1 MLTKTGII
9 VNTNDI
15 IDCLPDMDP
24 GKYDLSEPTG
34 DFFYD
39 PWVLKSDYLGT
50 ELETL
55 FNRLDRPGQV
65 RVNVLEEGKCYQQHA
80 DIDDRYHVS
89 LDGVECYLIDLTN
102 GQMFSTTKDHN
113 VYEMDAG
120 RLHSAAN
127 FGYYPRR
134 QLVIRKLLERNQ
146 LKDPIS
152 VAFNA
157 TPVPRLRYNFDQT
170 FSVWFNKANKLGI
183 ITNFNKRS
191 ETHISFDVESAN
203 LNEVEQ
209 LVAQSGLPIEIV
221 L

>member
-1 MLTKTGII
+1 MLTKTGIL
-9 VNTNDI
+9 VDTDKI
-15 IDCLPDMDP
+15 IECLPTLDV
-24 GKYDLSEPTG
+24 GKHDLSSPTG

-39 PWVLKSDYLGT
+39 PWQLKPEYKDT
-50 ELETL
+50 ELEVL
-55 FNRLDRPGQV
+55 FNRLDNPGQV
-65 RVNVLEEGKCYQQHA
+65 RVNVLEEGRCYQQHS
-80 DIDDRYHVS
+80 DIDDRYHLS

-102 GQMFSTTKDHN
+102 GQLHPTTKDHN

-134 QLVIRKLLERNQ
+134 QLVIRKLLKRNKLQ
-146 LKDPIS
+146 DPVS

-183 ITNFNKRS
+183 ISNFNKRS
-191 ETHISFDVESAN
+191 ETHISFDIESAN
-203 LNEVEQ
+203 LSEVQQ
-209 LVAQSGLPIEIV
+209 LVDTSGLPIEII

>member
-1 MLTKTGII
+1 MLTKTGIL
-9 VNTNDI
+9 VDTDKI
-15 IDCLPDMDP
+15 IECLPAMDV
-24 GKYDLSEPTG
+24 GKHELSTPTG

-39 PWVLKSDYLGT
+39 PWVLKPEYAGT
-50 ELETL
+50 ELETM
-55 FNRLDRPGQV
+55 FNRLERPGQV
-65 RVNVLEEGKCYQQHA
+65 RVNVLEEGHCYQQHA

-89 LDGVECYLIDLTN
+89 LDGVECYLIDLRN
-102 GQMFSTTKDHN
+102 GQMHPTVKDHT

-134 QLVIRKLLERNQ
+134 QLVIRKLLQRNQ
-146 LKDPIS
+146 LSNPIS
-152 VAFNA
+152 VALKA

-191 ETHISFDVESAN
+191 EIHISFDVESVY
-203 LNEVEQ
+203 LQEVEQ
-209 LVAQSGLPIEIV
+209 LVDQSGLPIEIV

>member
-9 VNTNDI
+9 VDTNKI
-15 IDCLPDMDP
+15 IECLPTLDI
-24 GKYDLSEPTG
+24 GKHELSVPTG

-39 PWVLKSDYLGT
+39 PWKLKLEYEGT

-55 FNRLDRPGQV
+55 FNRLERPGQV
-65 RVNVLEEGKCYQQHA
+65 RVNVLEEGRCYQQHA

-89 LDGVECYLIDLTN
+89 LDGSECYLIDLTN
-102 GQMFSTTKDHN
+102 GQMFSTTKDHT

-127 FGYYPRR
+127 FGYYPRQ

-146 LKDPIS
+146 LRDPIS
-152 VAFNA
+152 VALQA

-170 FSVWFNKANKLGI
+170 FSVWFNKANKIGI

-191 ETHISFDVESAN
+191 ETHISFDVESEH
-203 LNEVEQ
+203 LNDVRE
-209 LVAQSGLPIEIV
+209 LIDHSGLPIEIV

>member
-9 VNTNDI
+9 VDTNKI
-15 IDCLPDMDP
+15 IECLPTLDI
-24 GKYDLSEPTG
+24 GKHDLSEPTG

-39 PWVLKSDYLGT
+39 PWKLKLEYAGT

-55 FNRLDRPGQV
+55 FNCLDHPGQV
-65 RVNVLEEGKCYQQHA
+65 RVNVLEQGHCYQQHA

-89 LDGVECYLIDLTN
+89 LDGAECYLIDLTN
-102 GQMFSTTKDHN
+102 GQMFPTTKDHI
-113 VYEMDAG
+113 VYVMDAS

-127 FGYYPRR
+127 FGFYPRQ
-134 QLVIRKLLERNQ
+134 QLVIRKLLKRNQ

-152 VAFNA
+152 VALRA

-170 FSVWFNKANKLGI
+170 FSVWFNKANKIGI

-191 ETHISFDVESAN
+191 ETHISFDVESEH
-203 LNEVEQ
+203 LNDVYQ
-209 LVAQSGLPIEIV
+209 LIKHSGLPIELV

>member
-15 IDCLPDMDP
+15 IECLPDMDI
-24 GKYDLSEPTG
+24 GKHDLSVPTG

-39 PWVLKSDYLGT
+39 PWVLKDEYKNT
-50 ELETL
+50 ELENL
-55 FNRLDRPGQV
+55 FNRLESPGQV

-80 DIDDRYHVS
+80 DIDDRYHLS
-89 LDGVECYLIDLTN
+89 LDGAECYLVDLTN
-102 GQMFSTTKDHN
+102 GQLHPTIKDDL

-120 RLHSAAN
+120 RLHSAVN

-134 QLVIRKLLERNQ
+134 QLVIRKLLQRNR
-146 LKDPIS
+146 LSNPIS
-152 VAFNA
+152 VALKA

-170 FSVWFNKANKLGI
+170 FSVWLNKANKLGV
-183 ITNFNKRS
+183 ITNFNKRT

-203 LNEVEQ
+203 LKEVNQ
-209 LVAQSGLPIEIV
+209 LVYQSGLPIEISV
-221 L
+221 

>member
-1 MLTKTGII
+1 MLTKTGIL
-9 VNTNDI
+9 VNTDRI
-15 IDCLPDMDP
+15 IECLPELDV
-24 GKYDLSEPTG
+24 GKHELSTPTG

-39 PWVLKSDYLGT
+39 PWILKPEYANT
-50 ELETL
+50 ELETM
-55 FNRLDRPGQV
+55 FNSLERPGQV
-65 RVNVLEEGKCYQQHA
+65 RVNVLKEGCCYQQHA
-80 DIDDRYHVS
+80 DIDDRYHLS

-102 GQMFSTTKDHN
+102 GQMHTTVKDHT

-134 QLVIRKLLERNQ
+134 QLVIRKLLQRNH
-146 LKDPIS
+146 LTNPVS

-157 TPVPRLRYNFDQT
+157 TPIPRLRYCFDQT

-183 ITNFNKRS
+183 ISNFNKRS
-191 ETHISFDVESAN
+191 ETHISFDVESTE
-203 LNEVEQ
+203 LPQVYQ
-209 LVAQSGLPIEIV
+209 LVEDSKLPIEII